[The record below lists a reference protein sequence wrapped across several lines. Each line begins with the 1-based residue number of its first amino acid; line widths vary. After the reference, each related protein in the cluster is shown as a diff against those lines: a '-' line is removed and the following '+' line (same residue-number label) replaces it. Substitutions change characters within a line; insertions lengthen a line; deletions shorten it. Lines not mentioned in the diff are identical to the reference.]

1 MLMLNV
7 VKATLWCALR
17 TSTLV
22 EYIYS
27 LLGNTIAWCDEYIWR
42 KEAEMRTARW
52 QAWVDQHSEDR
63 GY

>member
-7 VKATLWCALR
+7 VKAVLR
-17 TSTLV
+17 TTLRASDAV

-27 LLGNTIAWCDEYIWR
+27 LLGSTIAWCDEYIWR